1 MATKKQLE
9 ALAKGREVLKQKQ
22 AKNKKVV
29 RQALTEAKKKVKKN
43 TSKIF
48 SKARKKAVKETN
60 KVIATTKKRLQKK
73 GLAGGA
79 KYYVT
84 DFLKPKELWSLMNE
98 FLNERVWSDFAYE
111 QIETQKFRKFCEET
125 LKKEIKNKTLTNKEI
140 EDYIRLRGWK

>member
-29 RQALTEAKKKVKKN
+29 CKALTEAKKKVKKT

-73 GLAGGA
+73 GLAGEDIKSYIANEGLGRVA
-79 KYYVT
+79 AYLVAVNKSFYFDGFEIQFDATDRFYKSMINDDASLKRYVQE
-84 DFLKPKELWSLMNE
+84 K
-98 FLNERVWSDFAYE
+98 
-111 QIETQKFRKFCEET
+111 
-125 LKKEIKNKTLTNKEI
+125 
-140 EDYIRLRGWK
+140 